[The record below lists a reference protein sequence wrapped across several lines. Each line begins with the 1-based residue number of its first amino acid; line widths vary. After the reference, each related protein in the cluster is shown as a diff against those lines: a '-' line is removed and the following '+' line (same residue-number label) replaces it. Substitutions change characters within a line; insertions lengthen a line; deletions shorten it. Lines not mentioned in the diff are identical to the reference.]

1 MLSKKLKNTSESKL
15 SRTLNTLDKDE
26 PLEKT
31 GFVKKTQKSSLLKT
45 KSFRLREAD
54 VANFINIVSYVNSN
68 EDRMEYS
75 DSQVIRGLIN
85 YISDNV
91 DNNIKK
97 LMPYVR
103 SSS

>member
-1 MLSKKLKNTSESKL
+1 MLNKKIKNISATKLSKTLNNFETHNFSENTGFIKNT
-15 SRTLNTLDKDE
+15 
-26 PLEKT
+26 
-31 GFVKKTQKSSLLKT
+31 KKSALFKT

-54 VANFINIVSYVNSN
+54 IVNFTNIVSYVNSN
-68 EDRMEYS
+68 ENRMEYS

-97 LMPYVR
+97 LMPYIR

>member
-1 MLSKKLKNTSESKL
+1 MLSKKIQNSTITKL
-15 SRTLNTLDKDE
+15 SKTLKD
-26 PLEKT
+26 LENNNFIENT
-31 GFVKKTQKSSLLKT
+31 GFIQNSKKSSLLKT

-54 VANFINIVSYVNSN
+54 LKSFANIVSYVNSSEN
-68 EDRMEYS
+68 RKEYS

-91 DNNIKK
+91 DSNIKK
-97 LMPYVR
+97 VMPYIR